1 MNLSARDNFISF
13 LQTNSICCSDLICS
27 DEWEPMILLGLSRSH
42 NGRNSYQIFKFE
54 LVAKMA
60 ANEQKLSFYFI
71 DTTTCCFDK
80 ELMNNYYIIT
90 PQIRH
95 DKKVAHYKKNSLIG
109 ILIKCSVICRCFF
122 IILFD
127 EQTAKNNFDCIY
139 VNTNTF
145 FCNKIVVHLFWR
157 FLRNKKEDLFGL
169 MDNEFRF
176 LFIRND
182 FNQVVEGRGKRK
194 KNEITCYCFFATR
207 IVLGEL
213 RTTCYRS
220 HS

>member
-42 NGRNSYQIFKFE
+42 NGRNSYQIFQFE

-95 DKKVAHYKKNSLIG
+95 DKKVAHYKK
-109 ILIKCSVICRCFF
+109 KQPYR
-122 IILFD
+122 
-127 EQTAKNNFDCIY
+127 NFDKMFGY
-139 VNTNTF
+139 MQMFLYNFVWRTNSQ
-145 FCNKIVVHLFWR
+145 K
-157 FLRNKKEDLFGL
+157 
-169 MDNEFRF
+169 
-176 LFIRND
+176 
-182 FNQVVEGRGKRK
+182 
-194 KNEITCYCFFATR
+194 
-207 IVLGEL
+207 
-213 RTTCYRS
+213 
-220 HS
+220 